1 MKFIRNL
8 ISGRKRSAPAPE
20 ASQKVDDFET
30 ALATKDLT
38 ANVAKAAADA
48 GRKIVDVEDA
58 PVKHPPVRGEIT
70 QLNLDKKLA
79 DDSAAAKQAEEDA
92 AKLSQ
97 LLGDR
102 APASKDAP
110 KATSGAAVNIWDM
123 DDDDSHA
130 APAAPAASSRK
141 RRTKTRLIGFDTSQ
155 GDVVDLF
162 DGSNA
167 TAPRQR
173 SQFPVGWA
181 IVVSGPGRGE
191 CFSLEA
197 GMNQIGRAEDQS
209 IQLDFGDN
217 AISRTNHA
225 AIVYDTETHTFMAGH
240 GGKSNIV
247 RLNNEPLI
255 SNVPLKDGDEIRLG
269 ETTLM
274 FKALCTAEFNWVDTP
289 GDEESEDV
297 AIA

>member
-1 MKFIRNL
+1 MKFIRDL
-8 ISGRKRSAPAPE
+8 ISGRKRTPAAPKPAQPVE
-20 ASQKVDDFET
+20 DFQDLVASKEV
-30 ALATKDLT
+30 T
-38 ANVAKAAADA
+38 ANAAKA
-48 GRKIVDVEDA
+48 GRKKVEVEDA
-58 PVKHPPVRGEIT
+58 PVKHPPIRGETT
-70 QLNLDKKLA
+70 QLKLDRKLA
-79 DDSAAAKQAEEDA
+79 DDSAVAKQAEADA
-92 AKLSQ
+92 ARLSAA
-97 LLGDR
+97 LGG
-102 APASKDAP
+102 AETAKPSKA
-110 KATSGAAVNIWDM
+110 GVNIWDM
-123 DDDDSHA
+123 DDDGADVA
-130 APAAPAASSRK
+130 APAPATSSRR

-173 SQFPVGWA
+173 SKCPVGWA
-181 IVVSGPGRGE
+181 IIIDGPGHGE

-197 GMNQIGRAEDQS
+197 GMNQIGRGEDQA

-225 AIVYDTETHTFMAGH
+225 AIVYDPETHTFMAGH

-247 RLNNEPLI
+247 RLNDEPLI
-255 SNVPLKDGDEIRLG
+255 SNAPMKDGDKLRLG
-269 ETTLM
+269 ETTVL

-289 GDEESEDV
+289 GDEEQEDV

>member
-8 ISGRKRSAPAPE
+8 ISGRKRAAAASKEAAPVE
-20 ASQKVDDFET
+20 DFQNVV
-30 ALATKDLT
+30 ATKDT
-38 ANVAKAAADA
+38 KAIITNASDA
-48 GRKIVDVEDA
+48 GRKKVHVEDA
-58 PVKHPPVRGEIT
+58 PKKHPPIRGETT

-79 DDSAAAKQAEEDA
+79 TDAAAAKQAEEDA
-92 AKLSQ
+92 AKLAA
-97 LLGDR
+97 LLGNQPS
-102 APASKDAP
+102 AAPKPAS
-110 KATSGAAVNIWDM
+110 SGVNIWDM
-123 DDDDSHA
+123 DDDGAVSP
-130 APAAPAASSRK
+130 APAPATSSRR
-141 RRTKTRLIGFDTSQ
+141 RRTKTRLIGFETSQ

-162 DGSNA
+162 DSSNA

-173 SQFPVGWA
+173 SKCPVGWA
-181 IVVSGPGRGE
+181 IVIDGPGHGE

-197 GMNQIGRAEDQS
+197 GMNQIGRGEDQA

-225 AIVYDTETHTFMAGH
+225 AIVYDPESHTFMAGH

-255 SNVPLKDGDEIRLG
+255 SNAPMKDGDKLRLG
-269 ETTLM
+269 ETTIL
-274 FKALCTAEFNWVDTP
+274 FKALCSPEFNWVDAR
-289 GDEESEDV
+289 GDEEQEDV